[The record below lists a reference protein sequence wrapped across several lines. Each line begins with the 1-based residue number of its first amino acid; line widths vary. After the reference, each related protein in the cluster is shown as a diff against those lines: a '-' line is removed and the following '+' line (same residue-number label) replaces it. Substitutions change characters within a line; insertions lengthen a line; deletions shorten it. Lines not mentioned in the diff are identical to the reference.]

1 MKDFFKDINGRRVL
15 QVALLGSAV
24 FLAYNNVSG
33 WGWLLFILF
42 CTL

>member
-1 MKDFFKDINGRRVL
+1 MKEFFESFNGKRVL
-15 QVALLGSAV
+15 QLALIGGAI
-24 FLAYNNVSG
+24 FLAINNVSG